1 MKDAV
6 IQEMLRVAHALA
18 AQGLCPDSGVIAARA
33 DANSVYVSRP
43 GAVFFSLCEADVC
56 AVTQNGE
63 ALPTGACGE
72 ACRLLF
78 SRPKLAGALLLHSP
92 YALTLSRTATSMRA
106 RLDDTAQIAG
116 GCIRVSPDASAASLR
131 RAMGRNFGCFI
142 KDAGMLTVGRS
153 LHEAYVAALVLEKGA
168 RAESEGA
175 LFGGAK
181 PLPLLDC
188 MLMRCVYLIK
198 YSKQQEKNA

>member
-6 IQEMLRVAHALA
+6 IQEMLSLAHALA
-18 AQGLCPDSGVIAARA
+18 AQGLCHDTGVIAARA
-33 DANSVYVSRP
+33 DATCVYVSRP
-43 GAVFFSLCEADVC
+43 GAAFFSLSEADVF
-56 AVTQNGE
+56 AVTQDGE
-63 ALPTGACGE
+63 ALPADACGE
-72 ACRLLF
+72 VCKLLF

-92 YALTLSRTATSMRA
+92 YALTRSRTATRMRA
-106 RLDDTAQIAG
+106 SLDDTAQIAG
-116 GCIRVSPDASAASLR
+116 GCIRVSPDARTDNLR
-131 RAMGRNFGCFI
+131 RALGRNFGCLI
-142 KDAGMLTVGRS
+142 QDAGMLTVGRS

-168 RAESEGA
+168 RAEMEGA

-188 MLMRCVYLIK
+188 TLMRCVYLTK